1 MVARLA
7 WHIVAVLLF
16 SASTAR
22 AVEVGVELGFG
33 GGLPIHN
40 FLDGTTY
47 DIFQNVDAGDGTTTD
62 IAARFDA
69 ENGFGFDVSA
79 TLLLSRRWE
88 IRYMFAQLGWKDARL
103 THFGAEA
110 QSDLYIY
117 LPVRPGLLAP
127 ADLGDEAPLR
137 FHTITAGYRFHILSE
152 GRVRPFVPL
161 ALGFALATMPEM
173 RFQFPDLGKAGALRV
188 EIDRETLPG
197 LSLQTGIG
205 VDYRVSQLLV
215 VGASLRYSFNA
226 FRKPALQSLDDGT
239 VSETGSTGDSLF
251 EAVME
256 SVHLI
261 AFDVA
266 VRFDL

>member
-16 SASTAR
+16 STSTAR
-22 AVEVGVELGFG
+22 AVDVGVELGFG

-47 DIFQNVDAGDGTTTD
+47 DAFQNIAVDDGTSTD

-69 ENGFGFDVSA
+69 ENSFGFDVSA
-79 TLLLSRRWE
+79 TLLLSRWE

-152 GRVRPFVPL
+152 GRFRPFVPL
-161 ALGFALATMPEM
+161 ALGFALASMPEM
-173 RFQFPDLGKAGALRV
+173 KFQFPDLGEAGALRV

-197 LSLQTGIG
+197 FSAQTGIG
-205 VDYRVSQLLV
+205 VDYRISQLLV
-215 VGASLRYSFNA
+215 LGASLRYSFNA
-226 FRKPALQSLDDGT
+226 FKKPALQSLDEGT
-239 VSETGSTGDSLF
+239 ISETGSTGDSLF

-256 SVHLI
+256 TVHLI